1 MPLHQPMELGCG
13 RTMILPTYTD
23 EEILKELMDDWPSVK
38 RQAKKVG
45 KKLLDMMPKGRIG
58 MEKDKLLWIH
68 GCHKSKNGNIWSVG
82 AYCLEGTTQWWSV
95 IHCEAENGYGTKSY
109 FYLRGMNTPHQYYVE
124 VIPHAIRRIR
134 ERYINNDQEAFFA
147 NMKAEDVV
155 DLAIFDRHECGMF
168 FKAGKI
174 RKGVF
179 NPFTDGDGNI
189 PGIILLKNSMFYARM
204 TPLGNFIFKT
214 FIIPKAEEGTPK
226 HEFYTML
233 FGVYMSHNLPKGEDT
248 MENRM
253 KRIVAAL
260 ELAPR
265 MRHHLDHYGEKFV
278 PLYP

>member
-1 MPLHQPMELGCG
+1 MKLGCVG
-13 RTMILPTYTD
+13 IMILPTYTD

-38 RQAKKVG
+38 RQSKKVG
-45 KKLLDMMPKGRIG
+45 KKLLEMMPKGRIG
-58 MEKDKLLWIH
+58 MDKDKVLWIRGKH
-68 GCHKSKNGNIWSVG
+68 ISKNGNHWSIG

-95 IHCEAENGYGTKSY
+95 FHCEAENGYGTKSY

-134 ERYINNDQEAFFA
+134 ERYINSYQEAYFA
-147 NMKAEDVV
+147 DMKAEDVV
-155 DLAIFDRHECGMF
+155 DIAIFDRHECGIF

-189 PGIILLKNSMFYARM
+189 PGVIYLKNSMFYARM

-214 FIIPKAEEGTPK
+214 FILPDAKVGTPK
-226 HEFYTML
+226 HEFTMML
-233 FGVYMSHNLPKGEDT
+233 VGIYLTHNMPKGENSV
-248 MENRM
+248 E
-253 KRIVAAL
+253 KRAEKLAAVWQAL
-260 ELAPR
+260 PK
-265 MRHHLDHYGEKFV
+265 MRHHIELFEKKVV